1 MFLVIS
7 SCPAA
12 GFDRNSAGAAQ
23 EASIQK
29 QRASVKGQEAAASS
43 MRRSVLATPL
53 PVPASDT
60 ACERAPVLRVLE
72 IVDEGAKRS
81 GLDAEL
87 VQAVVRKE
95 SGYDTC
101 ATSAKGAQGLMQL
114 TPSVQMQFAVIDP
127 YDPKQNIAAGTRFLK
142 QLVDQYGGD
151 LRLALGAYN
160 AGPSSIAHWGGIPP
174 FPETNN
180 YITSILSKLD
190 KKRAY
195 GAEPS
200 DWRIDVRQRRF
211 R

>member
-1 MFLVIS
+1 VRLPGLVFLLIS

-12 GFDRNSAGAAQ
+12 DSDRRSAGTAQ

-29 QRASVKGQEAAASS
+29 QRASAKAQEAAVSS
-43 MRRSVLATPL
+43 KQRWVLMTAV

-60 ACERAPVLRVLE
+60 SCERAPVLRVRE
-72 IVDEGAKRS
+72 IVVEGAKRS

-114 TPSVQMQFAVIDP
+114 MPSVQMQFGVIDP

-142 QLVDQYGGD
+142 QLVERYGGD

-160 AGPSSIAHWGGIPP
+160 AGASSIEHWGGIPP
-174 FPETNN
+174 FPETTD
-180 YITSILSKLD
+180 YVTSILSELD
-190 KKRAY
+190 RK
-195 GAEPS
+195 
-200 DWRIDVRQRRF
+200 
-211 R
+211 